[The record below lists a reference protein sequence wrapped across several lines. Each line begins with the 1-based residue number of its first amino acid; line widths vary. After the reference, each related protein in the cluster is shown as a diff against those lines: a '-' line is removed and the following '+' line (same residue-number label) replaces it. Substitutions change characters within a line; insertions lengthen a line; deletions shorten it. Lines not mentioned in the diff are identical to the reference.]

1 MTTQMKVQQ
10 PKEPKF
16 RNKGIIRAAYVP
28 ALVGIPAG
36 IINCN
41 ALEFMKKTS
50 AISKADSIE
59 LSKAVQEGLKQT
71 GLYDKG
77 VRVYKIKENPVL
89 SNAIKG
95 CKEFLS
101 KILTGKAEAKDLED
115 FLDIYKNLFSFDK
128 KDRKALEAL
137 IENMKPSKKMS
148 KLEKDELSKSIAIL
162 KAQIKAISYKEGNNA
177 GYLMN
182 ANKIITPDKSLQTS
196 VFHEMGHALNNNGGI
211 ILKGLQKYSSLAA
224 AIVPSA
230 VLLISLFNKRKT
242 TDKPQENDSK
252 IQKGADFVKKNAGI
266 IAGLSF
272 LPMVLEEGI
281 ASLRGQKVA
290 KNLVKDN
297 ILSKDLFKKIKLTNL
312 GGFSTYAPAAVIAGI
327 GTHLAIKVKDNIQ
340 AKYEEKKMQKF
351 KAQMPEKFYSYQG

>member
-36 IINCN
+36 VISCN

-50 AISKADSIE
+50 TISKADSVE

-89 SNAIKG
+89 SNAIKSY
-95 CKEFLS
+95 KEFLS
-101 KILTGKAEAKDLED
+101 SLFEGKADMESLED
-115 FLDIYKNLFSFDK
+115 FSEIFKNIFKYDK
-128 KDRKALEAL
+128 KDKKALGAITEEL
-137 IENMKPSKKMS
+137 KSNKKVAR
-148 KLEKDELSKSIAIL
+148 LEKILGQNIAEESAKFQAL
-162 KAQIKAISYKEGNNA
+162 MFKEGSNA
-177 GYLMN
+177 CYLPH
-182 ANKIITPDKSLQTS
+182 ANKIITPDKTLQTS
-196 VFHEMGHALNNNGGI
+196 VFHEIGHALNNNGGI
-211 ILKGLQKYSSLAA
+211 ILKGLQKCRPLAKT
-224 AIVPSA
+224 IPSV

-312 GGFSTYAPAAVIAGI
+312 GGFSTYALAAVIAGI

-351 KAQMPEKFYSYQG
+351 KAQMPENKLYSYQG